1 MTTKLII
8 DLIKTIG
15 RVGNNGERFI
25 ELGHDIEYDFR
36 YTHLVWSEEHGL
48 QVCREKNKEVSHCSY
63 RSCPDYIKE
72 QIDDVV
78 SDMYEHEASNY
89 EVETTYKSGRKRSV
103 IITALTEELMWK
115 IYDSRFNA
123 SLIESSVIV
132 DSWGL

>member
-15 RVGNNGERFI
+15 RVGDNGERFI
-25 ELGHDIEYDFR
+25 ELRPDIEDEFR
-36 YTHLVWSEEHGL
+36 YTHLVWGEERGL
-48 QVCREKNKEVSHCSY
+48 QVCRDKNKEVSYCSY
-63 RSCPDYIKE
+63 RSCPYHIKE
-72 QIDDVV
+72 QIDEVV
-78 SDMYEHEASNY
+78 YDMYEHEASNF

-115 IYDSRFNA
+115 IYDSRFNT
-123 SLIESSVIV
+123 SLIKDSVIV